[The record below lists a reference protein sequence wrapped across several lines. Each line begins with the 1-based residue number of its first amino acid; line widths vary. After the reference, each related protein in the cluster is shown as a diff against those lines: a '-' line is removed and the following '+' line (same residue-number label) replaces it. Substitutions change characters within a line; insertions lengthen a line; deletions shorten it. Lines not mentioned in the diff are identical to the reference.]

1 MAELIQAGDFATAG
15 EKLTAQTL
23 RDGLPSDWTV
33 IANKLLPLRDGRNF
47 EIDFI
52 VIARHHIFVLD
63 EKAWGGRITGNSQSW
78 CCADGRSEHNPLNKI
93 AMVAKVVAGY
103 VRQSLLRPPQ
113 GYFVSSAIIF
123 SNPSA
128 QLQISDPRQ
137 NNEILRLEQACAVLM
152 RLDGTGA
159 VDLRPHHD
167 ALRETFAGFN
177 SRPVRPR
184 EIPPYQIDEVEPSH
198 PEVQILAASFN
209 HQRYRLM
216 VYDLGADPFLR
227 AQYKEQY
234 MREFAA
240 LRALHETGIVAQAE
254 APIFWGEA
262 QLVIPV
268 MLPSG
273 RILGSIPFPTDRDS
287 LLADLHIAEVAFKG
301 LHDIHQREVLHRALS
316 PAALTITTQKPAKLV
331 FSNFYAA
338 RMGDHSIAAS
348 LDLLKLH
355 DPYAAPILAAGYGG
369 ATTASDCFSLGLI
382 FLERLSATAVDQ
394 LRVGNDIEWP
404 NLLKRWSALPQAPIE
419 RLQTLF
425 QKLLLPDS
433 SSEAPSADRI
443 AGELEQILR
452 LLQQENSLFQEQIFD
467 QRYKVVRKLGQGAM
481 AQTFLVTDIN
491 YPELGVFAV
500 KRFLNPES
508 VLEQAKAE
516 FLSLKKLR
524 SHHMPYIHE
533 IYPQTSD
540 IHLKMEY
547 IPGPTLMELESR
559 FPLPLDNWWE
569 LARQLLDALS
579 DLEQRQLLHRDIKP
593 ANVIIHEEENRLVL
607 IDFGFATPNQTTSGA
622 AGTLIYQPPEAQL
635 STTPPADSD
644 RYAAAVVLF
653 RMLTGELPF
662 EEADRQRV
670 RSRASLAHL
679 NLQKQRIA
687 EALLSAVQPQSTQR
701 PATLNEWRQ
710 QIERAFLALHET
722 QTVEQ
727 TLKVN
732 MWASSIRGLYRNS
745 QSGNADNR
753 GLDTEFVRQ
762 TYVSTKLDT
771 ILLPRLLEQRPLA
784 IFLCGNPGD
793 GKTAFLEQVR
803 TTLCAQGG
811 VEQQADES
819 GWEIVLGGHTYRS
832 CYDAS
837 EAHAGRSANEQLT
850 ARLASLEGAHE
861 PSVPLTVIVAI
872 NDGRLLDY
880 LDQVQVTFP
889 WLAKQIRDA
898 MRPGQSV
905 KRTVWYIDLKQRA
918 FMGLP
923 AHESSSIFQQ
933 VLAKLVAPEQWSTC
947 QTCAAR
953 AVCPLFHNATRLRNQ
968 QISRRLEILL
978 LLVHLRRQRHITM
991 RDLRSTLAYLITG
1004 NRSCH
1009 DVHVAY
1015 QSPDGGASLISFHY
1029 WQSAFAPQ
1037 EQADEV
1043 LQDLRVLDPVR
1054 VSLPQLDRFLYA
1066 RTRAEHGI
1074 QRSQLFAPELADDL
1088 PPQRFLEIQ
1097 DWLDALKRRLFF
1109 ESQETFISELT
1120 WQKLIP
1126 YAYAGIFINLLA
1138 GVQPLGKA
1146 IGTQL
1151 ANGIWRSDNV
1161 NTELPAGRLNLVI
1174 DHAEAQRLI
1183 VAKEFNLDD
1192 FHLTLQ
1198 QPLSV
1203 EVIEAIPEG
1212 LVLEHCS
1219 GTPKLHI
1226 TLDLFELLMRLADG
1240 LHANTPELRPLLED
1254 LIPFKST
1261 LLLDTAKSLILI
1273 EAGRYRHRLEQHQGR
1288 LRLLTDGEYRR

>member
-23 RDGLPSDWTV
+23 RDGLPSDWIV

-52 VIARHHIFVLD
+52 VVARRHIFVLD
-63 EKAWGGRITGNSQSW
+63 EKAWGGQITGNSQSW
-78 CCADGRSEHNPLNKI
+78 RCADGRSEHNPLNKI

-103 VRQSLLRPPQ
+103 VRQSLPRAPQ
-113 GYFVSSAIIF
+113 GYFVSSAVVF

-128 QLQISDPRQ
+128 RLQISDPRQ
-137 NNEILRLEQACAVLM
+137 QDEILRLEHACEALV
-152 RLDGTGA
+152 RLDSIGA
-159 VDLRPHHD
+159 IDLRPHRD
-167 ALRETFAGFN
+167 ALRKTFAGFD
-177 SRPVRPR
+177 SRSVTPR
-184 EIPPYQIDEVEPSH
+184 EIPPYQIDEVEPSR
-198 PEVQILAASFN
+198 PGVQIFAASFN

-216 VYDLGADPFLR
+216 VYDLGTDPFLR
-227 AQYKEQY
+227 AQHKEQY

-240 LRALHETGIVAQAE
+240 LRALNETGIVAQAE
-254 APIFWGEA
+254 TPIVWGEA

-268 MLPSG
+268 MLPAG
-273 RILGSIPFPTDRDS
+273 RALGNISFPTDRDS

-301 LHDIHQREVLHRALS
+301 LHEIHQRQMLHRALS
-316 PAALTITTQKPAKLV
+316 PAALTVTGQKPAKVV
-331 FSNFYAA
+331 FSDFHAA
-338 RMGDHSIAAS
+338 RMGDQSIASS

-355 DPYAAPILAAGYGG
+355 DPYAAPLLAAGYGA
-369 ATTASDCFSLGLI
+369 ATTGTDCFSLGLI

-404 NLLKRWSALPQAPIE
+404 NLLKRWSALPQAPLE

-425 QKLLLPDS
+425 QQLLQPGAP
-433 SSEAPSADRI
+433 SEVPSADRV
-443 AGELEQILR
+443 AGELGQILR
-452 LLQQENSLFQEQIFD
+452 LLQHEGTLLQEQIFD

-481 AQTFLVTDIN
+481 AQTFLVTDID

-500 KRFLNPES
+500 KRFLNPAS

-524 SHHMPYIHE
+524 SQHVPYIHE

-559 FPLPLDNWWE
+559 FPLPLQSWWE
-569 LARQLLDALS
+569 LARQLLDALG

-593 ANVIIHEEENRLVL
+593 ANVMLHEEENRLVL
-607 IDFGFATPNQTTSGA
+607 IDFGFAIPNQATSGA

-635 STTPPADSD
+635 SATPPADSD

-679 NLQKQRIA
+679 DLQQQRVA
-687 EALLSAVQPQSTQR
+687 EALLAAVQPQATQR
-701 PATLNEWRQ
+701 PGTLNEWRQ
-710 QIERAFLALHET
+710 QIERAMLALPET
-722 QTVEQ
+722 PAVEQ
-727 TLKVN
+727 TLRVN
-732 MWASSIRGLYRNS
+732 TWAAAVRGLYRNS

-771 ILLPRLLEQRPLA
+771 ILLPRLLEQRPRA
-784 IFLCGNPGD
+784 VFLCGNPGD

-803 TTLCAQGG
+803 SALRAQGG
-811 VEQQADES
+811 IEQQSDES

-861 PSVPLTVIVAI
+861 PAVPLTVLVAI

-880 LDQVQVTFP
+880 LDQVYTTFP

-918 FMGLP
+918 FVGLP
-923 AHESSSIFQQ
+923 DHGASSTFQK
-933 VLAKLVAPEQWSTC
+933 VLAKLVDPEQWSTC

-953 AVCPLFHNATRLRNQ
+953 AVCPLLHNATRLRSPQ
-968 QISRRLEILL
+968 VSRRLEGLL

-991 RDLRSTLAYLITG
+991 RDLRSALAYLITG
-1004 NRSCH
+1004 NRSCQ
-1009 DVHVAY
+1009 DVHAAY
-1015 QSPDGGASLISFHY
+1015 QSPDGGASLIAFHY
-1029 WQSAFAPQ
+1029 WQSAFAPR

-1043 LQDLRVLDPVR
+1043 LQDLRALDPVR

-1066 RTRAEHGI
+1066 RTRAEYGI

-1088 PPQRFLEIQ
+1088 PPQRFLEVQ

-1109 ESQETFISELT
+1109 EGQETLIGGLT
-1120 WQKLIP
+1120 WQKLVP
-1126 YAYAGIFINLLA
+1126 YAYAGTFINLLA
-1138 GVQPLGKA
+1138 GVQPLGSA
-1146 IGTQL
+1146 ISAQL
-1151 ANGIWRSDNV
+1151 ASGIWRSDNV
-1161 NTELPAGRLNLVI
+1161 NTELPSGHLNLVI
-1174 DHAEAQRLI
+1174 DHAESQRLI
-1183 VAKEFNLDD
+1183 VAKEFSLDD
-1192 FHLTLQ
+1192 FRLTLQ
-1198 QPLSV
+1198 QPLSA

-1212 LVLEHCS
+1212 LVLEHRT

-1254 LIPFKST
+1254 LVPFKST
-1261 LLLDTAKSLILI
+1261 LLLDTAKSLVLI

-1288 LRLLTDGEYRR
+1288 LRLLTDGEHRR